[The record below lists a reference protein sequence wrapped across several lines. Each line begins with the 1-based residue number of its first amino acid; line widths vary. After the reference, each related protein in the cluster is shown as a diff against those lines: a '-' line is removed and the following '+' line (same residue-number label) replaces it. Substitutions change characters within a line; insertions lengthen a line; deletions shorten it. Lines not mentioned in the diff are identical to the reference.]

1 MIRSHAAQILRN
13 APMAPVLIGIIIVFA
28 IISPGFLSAFN
39 TQNLMRD
46 ASVLIVAAMGATL
59 VFLISGLDLSV
70 GSTVAASAVGAAI
83 VMQNTGNIGIALG
96 AGLLVGV
103 LVGAFNG
110 VLIGYAR
117 LVPFVLTLGT
127 LLAVRAFAYL
137 GSAAQVG
144 QGGTAGAVSLPIE
157 VTGFGRGLT
166 FGLPN
171 IFYIAVVVVAAVAV
185 LVGATRFGREVR
197 LIGQNERAA
206 AFSGINVK
214 RVTFLVYT
222 IAGLL
227 SGIAGCM
234 LALRLGA
241 GNPASGDSLLLQVIT
256 AVIIGGT
263 ALAGGHGGPIR
274 TVFGAFVIIA
284 IDRGLTLVGFQF
296 WDQQIVLGLVIL
308 FGTLITRRF
317 NARRRLA

>member
-1 MIRSHAAQILRN
+1 
-13 APMAPVLIGIIIVFA
+13 MAPVLVGIIIVFG
-28 IISPGFLSAFN
+28 IVTPQFLSVFN
-39 TQNLMRD
+39 MQNFLRD

-59 VFLISGLDLSV
+59 VFLIAGLDLSV
-70 GSTVAASAVGAAI
+70 GSTVAASGVGAAI
-83 VMQNTGNIGIALG
+83 VMQNTNNIVVSLA
-96 AGLLVGV
+96 AGLAVG
-103 LVGAFNG
+103 LAVGAVNG

-144 QGGTAGAVSLPIE
+144 QGGTAGAVSLPLE
-157 VTGFGRGLT
+157 VTAFGRGVT
-166 FGLPN
+166 WGLPN
-171 IFYIAVVVVAAVAV
+171 IFYVAIVVVAAVAI
-185 LVGATRFGREVR
+185 LIGATRFGREVR
-197 LIGQNERAA
+197 LIGQNEKAA
-206 AFSGINVK
+206 AFNGVNVK

-227 SGIAGCM
+227 SGIAGCL

-241 GNPASGDSLLLQVIT
+241 GNPASGDALLLQVIT

-263 ALAGGHGGPIR
+263 ALYGGHGGAVR
-274 TVFGAFVIIA
+274 SVFGAFVIVA
-284 IDRGLTLVGFQF
+284 IDRGLTLLGFQF

-308 FGTLITRRF
+308 FGTLITR
-317 NARRRLA
+317 NASARRRIA